1 LTAKNLQQ
9 IKSVANKD
17 STDLVIIFLLDS
29 MTKLFTGD
37 KNSTYATKGQPFFAN
52 IHDFTLAISK
62 VDHGR
67 LEPALVREMMHNM
80 CGGDGEDGGNIS
92 DALSADKNVPKYL
105 PFFSYFKTLSKLCQH
120 AMIIGKETAQK

>member
-1 LTAKNLQQ
+1 MTAKNLQQ
-9 IKSVANKD
+9 IKTAANKD
-17 STDLVIIFLLDS
+17 STDLVITFLLDS

-37 KNSTYATKGQPFFAN
+37 KDATYATKGQPFFAN
-52 IHDFTLAISK
+52 IHDLTLAISR

-67 LEPALVREMMHNM
+67 LELALVREMMHSM

-105 PFFSYFKTLSKLCQH
+105 PYFSYFKTLSKLCQQ
-120 AMIIGKETAQK
+120 AMVIHKETAQK